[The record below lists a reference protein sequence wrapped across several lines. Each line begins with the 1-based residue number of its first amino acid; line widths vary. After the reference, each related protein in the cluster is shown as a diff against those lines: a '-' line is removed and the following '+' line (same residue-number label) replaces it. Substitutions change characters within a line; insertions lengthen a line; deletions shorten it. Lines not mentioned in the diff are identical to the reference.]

1 MENKKLYCVNAFHN
15 LSINSTGTVKH
26 CCMING
32 QSKDRVVNIPIKELW
47 KDKWMEEVRESF
59 RDGVRHE
66 ACSKCWNEEDAG
78 RDSKRVRDNQKFNF
92 PDDGSIRTLEL
103 NMGNTCNI
111 KCRTCHPYSSSQWVK
126 EFYDTIPESEKKP
139 TWTQYLQK
147 TKIYNDSWEQDSRLW
162 ADLET
167 IGDKIVL
174 VDFYGGEPWLIKQQW
189 NFIRKCVSMGWA
201 KNMSLHYNTNGTQW
215 NEELIS
221 LFENFKFV
229 DVGFSIDGVGDKF
242 EFMRHPAKWNEVYG
256 NMLKA
261 KEWSKTRPNTLF
273 GICHTISSL
282 NVYYIPEFL
291 EFFNDKDWHLYLNLV
306 HYPDHFC
313 AQVFPDAIKKI
324 ICDKLEATDKK
335 YEQAWRQLPGIIQF
349 VKDGKYNDYNWKM
362 FKQEVDIHDNYRKE
376 NYYETFKEIGLIIKN
391 HHE

>member
-92 PDDGSIRTLEL
+92 PDDDSIRTLEL

-242 EFMRHPAKWNEVYG
+242 EFMRHPAKWDEVYN

-291 EFFNDKDWHLYLNLV
+291 EFFNDNDWHLYLNLV

-313 AQVFPDAIKKI
+313 AQVFPDAIKKT
-324 ICDKLEATDKK
+324 ICDKLEAIDKK

-349 VKDGKYNDYNWKM
+349 VKDGKYNDYNWKR